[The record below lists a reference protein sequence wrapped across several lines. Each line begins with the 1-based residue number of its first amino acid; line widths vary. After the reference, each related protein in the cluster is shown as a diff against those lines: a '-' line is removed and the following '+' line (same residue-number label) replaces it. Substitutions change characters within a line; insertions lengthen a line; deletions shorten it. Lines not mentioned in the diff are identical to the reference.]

1 VEILT
6 SNQREKIDESDDS
19 EFYSNPKFVYHL
31 DANFRKYLTK
41 TYEREIDN
49 DSKILDLM
57 SSWDSYLPK
66 GLSYKKVIGHGMN
79 KAELERNKSLE
90 NYWIQNLNRNQILPL
105 ENNSVDYCLIV
116 AGWQYLQYP
125 EKISTEISRILTDHG
140 KILISFSNRAFWH
153 KSPNIWTYSNEE
165 NRVDYVR
172 RILIS
177 NGFKEPKIIKKFI
190 NNNFTFFNFI
200 KSDPF
205 YCLISQ
211 KS

>member
-1 VEILT
+1 MEILT

-105 ENNSVDYCLIV
+105 ENNTVDYCLIV

>member
-1 VEILT
+1 MEILT

-90 NYWIQNLNRNQILPL
+90 NYWIQNLNRDQILPL
-105 ENNSVDYCLIV
+105 ENNSIDYCLIV

-125 EKISTEISRILTDHG
+125 EKISTEISRILTDQG

-165 NRVDYVR
+165 ERVTYVR

-177 NGFKEPKIIKKFI
+177 NGFKEPKIIRKFM
-190 NNNFTFFNFI
+190 NNNFTFLNFI

-205 YCLISQ
+205 YCLIAQ
-211 KS
+211 KG

>member
-1 VEILT
+1 MEILT
-6 SNQREKIDESDDS
+6 SNQRNKIDESDDS

-31 DANFRKYLTK
+31 DSNFRKYLTK

-57 SSWDSYLPK
+57 SSWDSYLPR

-79 KAELERNKSLE
+79 KAELERNKLLD
-90 NYWIQNLNRNQILPL
+90 NYWIQNLNKNQILPL
-105 ENNSVDYCLIV
+105 ENNTVDYCLIV

-125 EKISTEISRILTDHG
+125 EKISTEISRILTDQG

-165 NRVDYVR
+165 ERVAYVR

-177 NGFKEPKIIKKFI
+177 NGFKEPKIIRKFM
-190 NNNFTFFNFI
+190 NNNFTFLNFI

-205 YCLISQ
+205 YCLIAQ
-211 KS
+211 KG